1 MINYDERRLIVAK
14 GLSKY
19 LNCSVV
25 RSNQNAEPPPYPYVS
40 YGITIVM
47 SSYNGTYGECE
58 DGTLR
63 KPFTQTWSVS
73 ILSDDSSESVMLAL
87 KAREWFDRAGR
98 TYLSDNDIIVQSVT
112 SVTNRDNVLSVG
124 YEHKNGFD
132 VVFSLFDEITLENED
147 TVETVAISEVEHQP
161 YDDEEMVERLEQ
173 RLDGELYNEEPKSK
187 LREIELIRESEE
199 DLIALLENRLSG
211 VE

>member
-47 SSYNGTYGECE
+47 SSYNGTYGEYE

-124 YEHKNGFD
+124 YEYKNGFD
-132 VVFSLFDEITLENED
+132 VVFSLFDEITLDNEEPI
-147 TVETVAISEVEHQP
+147 ETLNISEVEHQP
-161 YDDEEMVERLEQ
+161 YDDEEMVERLEK

>member
-1 MINYDERRLIVAK
+1 MIKYDERRLAVAK

-40 YGITIVM
+40 YSIPRPM
-47 SSYNGTYGECE
+47 SSYNGTYGEYE

-73 ILSDDSSESVMLAL
+73 ILSDDSSESVILAM
-87 KAREWFDRAGR
+87 KAREWFDRVGR
-98 TYLSDNDIIVQSVT
+98 TYLKDNDIIVQSVT

-124 YEHKNGFD
+124 YEYKNGFD
-132 VVFSLFDEITLENED
+132 VVFWLFDEITLENE
-147 TVETVAISEVEHQP
+147 ETIEALNISEVEHQP
-161 YDDEEMVERLEQ
+161 WDDEDMVERLEK
-173 RLDGELYNEEPKSK
+173 RLDGELYNEKPKSK
-187 LREIELIRESEE
+187 LSEIELKRESEE

>member
-1 MINYDERRLIVAK
+1 MIKYDERRLAVAK

-40 YGITIVM
+40 YGITTVM
-47 SSYNGTYGECE
+47 SAYNGTYGEYE
-58 DGTLR
+58 DGILR
-63 KPFTQTWSVS
+63 KPYRQTWSVS
-73 ILSDDSSESVMLAL
+73 ILSDDSSESVILAL
-87 KAREWFDRAGR
+87 KAREWFDRVGK
-98 TYLSDNDIIVQSVT
+98 TYLKDNDIIVQSVT

-124 YEHKNGFD
+124 YEYKNGFD
-132 VVFSLFDEITLENED
+132 VVFYLFDEITLENE
-147 TVETVAISEVEHQP
+147 ETIESLNIQEVEHQP
-161 YDDEEMVERLEQ
+161 WDDEEMVERLEQ

-187 LREIELIRESEE
+187 LSEIEIIRESEE
-199 DLIALLENRLSG
+199 DLISLLENRLSG

>member
-1 MINYDERRLIVAK
+1 MIKFDERRLAVAK

-19 LNCSVV
+19 LNCSVI

-40 YGITIVM
+40 YGVITLM
-47 SSYNGTYGECE
+47 SSYGGTYGEYE

-73 ILSDDSSESVMLAL
+73 VLSNDSSESVLLAL
-87 KAREWFDRAGR
+87 KAREWFDRVGR
-98 TYLSDNDIIVQSVT
+98 TYLNDNDIIVQSVT

-124 YEHKNGFD
+124 YEYKNGFD
-132 VVFSLFDEITLENED
+132 VVFRLFDEVSLESEEIIETLN
-147 TVETVAISEVEHQP
+147 ISEVEHQP
-161 YDDEEMVERLEQ
+161 WDDEDMVERLEK
-173 RLDGELYNEEPKSK
+173 RLDGELYNEKPKSK
-187 LREIELIRESEE
+187 LREIELKRESEE
-199 DLIALLENRLSG
+199 DSITLLENRLDG

>member
-1 MINYDERRLIVAK
+1 MIKYDERRLAVAK

-40 YGITIVM
+40 YGIITVM
-47 SSYNGTYGECE
+47 SSYKGTYGEYE

-73 ILSDDSSESVMLAL
+73 ILSDDSSESVILAM
-87 KAREWFDRAGR
+87 KAREWFDRVGR
-98 TYLSDNDIIVQSVT
+98 TYLKDNDIIVQSVT

-124 YEHKNGFD
+124 YEYKNGFD
-132 VVFSLFDEITLENED
+132 VVFGLFDEITLENE
-147 TVETVAISEVEHQP
+147 ETIESLNISEVEHQP
-161 YDDEEMVERLEQ
+161 WDDEDMVERLEK
-173 RLDGELYNEEPKSK
+173 RLDGELYNEKPKSK
-187 LREIELIRESEE
+187 LSEIELKRESEE
-199 DLIALLENRLSG
+199 DLIALLENRLDG